1 MELRNQQACS
11 LNEKRVLWRAWPAG
25 GDGDAAAELVERKER

>member
-11 LNEKRVLWRAWPAG
+11 LNEKRVLPRPSPRE
-25 GDGDAAAELVERKER
+25 GDGDGAAELVERKEC